1 MLETNE
7 VINSLARIKNGRW
20 NRHVDVRE
28 FIQLNYTLYEGND
41 SFLAGPTE
49 ATSKLWEQVMQLS
62 KEERE
67 RGGMWDMDTKVAS
80 TITSHDAGYLDKDLE
95 TIVGVQT
102 EKPFKRSMQPFGG
115 IRMAKAAC
123 EAYGYDIRRRN

>member
-1 MLETNE
+1 
-7 VINSLARIKNGRW
+7 
-20 NRHVDVRE
+20 
-28 FIQLNYTLYEGND
+28 
-41 SFLAGPTE
+41 
-49 ATSKLWEQVMQLS
+49 MQLS

-123 EAYGYDIRRRN
+123 SLRLRIRRRN

>member
-1 MLETNE
+1 M
-7 VINSLARIKNGRW
+7 
-20 NRHVDVRE
+20 
-28 FIQLNYTLYEGND
+28 NYNLYEGD
-41 SFLAGPTE
+41 DAFLTGPTE
-49 ATSKLWEQVMQLS
+49 ATQTLWQQVMQLS

-102 EKPFKRSMQPFGG
+102 DKPFKRSMQPFGG

-123 EAYGYDIRRRN
+123 EAYGYELDADTEKYLQNIVKPITKVF

>member
-1 MLETNE
+1 
-7 VINSLARIKNGRW
+7 
-20 NRHVDVRE
+20 
-28 FIQLNYTLYEGND
+28 
-41 SFLAGPTE
+41 
-49 ATSKLWEQVMQLS
+49 MQLS

-115 IRMAKAAC
+115 IRMAKQLVLTVT
-123 EAYGYDIRRRN
+123 N

>member
-1 MLETNE
+1 
-7 VINSLARIKNGRW
+7 RW

-95 TIVGVQT
+95 
-102 EKPFKRSMQPFGG
+102 
-115 IRMAKAAC
+115 
-123 EAYGYDIRRRN
+123 

>member
-1 MLETNE
+1 
-7 VINSLARIKNGRW
+7 
-20 NRHVDVRE
+20 

-102 EKPFKRSMQPFGG
+102 EKPFKRSMQP
-115 IRMAKAAC
+115 
-123 EAYGYDIRRRN
+123 

>member
-1 MLETNE
+1 MKGDDEFLE
-7 VINSLARIKNGRW
+7 
-20 NRHVDVRE
+20 
-28 FIQLNYTLYEGND
+28 
-41 SFLAGPTE
+41 GPTK
-49 ATSKLWEQVMQLS
+49 ATETLWDQVMQLS

-95 TIVGVQT
+95 KVVGVQT

-123 EAYGYDIRRRN
+123 EAYGYELDPETEKSSLNIVKHITKVYSMHIQEKC

>member
-1 MLETNE
+1 MGTSNA
-7 VINSLARIKNGRW
+7 VI
-20 NRHVDVRE
+20 
-28 FIQLNYTLYEGND
+28 
-41 SFLAGPTE
+41 
-49 ATSKLWEQVMQLS
+49 
-62 KEERE
+62 ERVSE

-123 EAYGYDIRRRN
+123 EAYGYELDEENAEILTDYRTKNITKVYSMHILEKC

>member
-1 MLETNE
+1 MAACGIWT
-7 VINSLARIKNGRW
+7 R
-20 NRHVDVRE
+20 
-28 FIQLNYTLYEGND
+28 
-41 SFLAGPTE
+41 
-49 ATSKLWEQVMQLS
+49 
-62 KEERE
+62 
-67 RGGMWDMDTKVAS
+67 KVAS

-123 EAYGYDIRRRN
+123 EAYGYEFRRRN

>member
-1 MLETNE
+1 
-7 VINSLARIKNGRW
+7 
-20 NRHVDVRE
+20 
-28 FIQLNYTLYEGND
+28 QLNYTLYEGND

-115 IRMAKAAC
+115 IR
-123 EAYGYDIRRRN
+123 

>member
-1 MLETNE
+1 MLETNK
-7 VINSLARIKNGRW
+7 NHATAWQGFKNGRW

-102 EKPFKRSMQPFGG
+102 ESHSNVQCNHSVVFVWRKQLVKLTVT
-115 IRMAKAAC
+115 
-123 EAYGYDIRRRN
+123 N